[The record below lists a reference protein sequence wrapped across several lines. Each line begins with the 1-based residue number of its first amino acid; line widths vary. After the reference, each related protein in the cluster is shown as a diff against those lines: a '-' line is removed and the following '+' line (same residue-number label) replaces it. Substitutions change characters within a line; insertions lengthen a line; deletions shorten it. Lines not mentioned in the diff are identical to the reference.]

1 MTLDELVKR
10 LKEAGFDT
18 AYKCFDHPPNIPFVA
33 YLIPNE
39 SHWGD
44 DTKNRLKKMSV
55 KLELYTDRKDQK
67 SEQIIEAFLDFAQF
81 EKSEDYISDEE
92 LYMVVYEFDIFEK
105 Y

>member
-33 YLIPNE
+33 YLVPDE

-44 DTKNRLKKMSV
+44 DTKNRLKRMSV
-55 KLELYTDRKDQK
+55 KLELYTDRKDPK

-81 EKSEDYISDEE
+81 EKLEDYISDEE

>member
-1 MTLDELVKR
+1 
-10 LKEAGFDT
+10 
-18 AYKCFDHPPNIPFVA
+18 
-33 YLIPNE
+33 
-39 SHWGD
+39 
-44 DTKNRLKKMSV
+44 MSV
-55 KLELYTDRKDQK
+55 KLELYTDRKDPK

>member
-10 LKEAGFDT
+10 LKEAGFDL

-33 YLIPNE
+33 YLVPNE

-55 KLELYTDRKDQK
+55 KLELYTDQK
-67 SEQIIEAFLDFAQF
+67 APVSEQIVEDLLNFTHF

-92 LYMVVYEFDIFEK
+92 LYIVVYEFDIFEK

>member
-33 YLIPNE
+33 YLVPDE

-44 DTKNRLKKMSV
+44 DTKNRLKRMSV